1 MGDLDKQDK
10 RLIYLGKKL
19 STVKEYKK
27 KISAEQTFGTA
38 FVAHSAHLTT
48 GR

>member
-1 MGDLDKQDK
+1 MASLMGDLDKQDK

-27 KISAEQTFGTA
+27 K
-38 FVAHSAHLTT
+38 
-48 GR
+48 